1 MNFNKFIKNT
11 FRFFLYTFAIIG
23 FVFVCVFF
31 AMKLHLTDVKGSIDS
46 RNSFYGNVTNSQSRV
61 KDATSQTQYLENV
74 EWMNSSEWEI
84 LKSGIMKDQSLIER
98 VSSESGVPA
107 RLIISSIISEQLR
120 FFTSNRES
128 FKKYFEPLK
137 ILGTY
142 TQFSYGISGIK
153 METAKKVE
161 ENLKDTTS
169 PFYLGK
175 SYENVLNYDNP
186 TDIDAQRLARF
197 TDSHDHYYSY
207 LYTALYLK
215 EILHQ
220 WDQAGFPVNNRP
232 EVIATL
238 FNLGFDKSVPKEN
251 PDVGGTTIT
260 INGKDYTFGGLAYDF
275 YYSKELSDIFP
286 IEVQ

>member
-46 RNSFYGNVTNSQSRV
+46 RNSFYGNVTNSQSRI

-84 LKSGIMKDQSLIER
+84 LKSGIMKDQSVIER
-98 VSSESGVPA
+98 VSSESGTPA

-161 ENLKDTTS
+161 ENLKDATS
-169 PFYLGK
+169 PFYLGIN
-175 SYENVLNYDNP
+175 YENILNYDNP

-215 EILHQ
+215 EIMNQ
-220 WDQAGFPVNNRP
+220 WEKAGFPVNNRP

-275 YYSKELSDIFP
+275 YYSQELVDIFP